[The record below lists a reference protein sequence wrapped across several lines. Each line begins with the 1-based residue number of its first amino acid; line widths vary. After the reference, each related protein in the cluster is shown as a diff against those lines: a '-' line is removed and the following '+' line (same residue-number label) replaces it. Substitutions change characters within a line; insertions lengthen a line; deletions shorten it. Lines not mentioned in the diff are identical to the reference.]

1 MPYIG
6 KEPVSRFQDIPAV
19 QRFNGDGS
27 DTTFT
32 LNRTVS
38 EVQDILVSVDGV
50 IQDTTSYTIPDGT
63 TLTFT
68 SAPSNGT
75 ANIFVNYLGVTETSI
90 IPSEEHKGN
99 FKGGGIFR
107 VNAQAL
113 ATNMTILATEN
124 ANVTGPFTV
133 NSGVTLTINS
143 GGTLVIL

>member
-68 SAPSNGT
+68 SAPSSGT
-75 ANIFVNYLGVTETSI
+75 ANIFVNYLGVTETRLFHLKNI
-90 IPSEEHKGN
+90 K
-99 FKGGGIFR
+99 
-107 VNAQAL
+107 
-113 ATNMTILATEN
+113 
-124 ANVTGPFTV
+124 
-133 NSGVTLTINS
+133 
-143 GGTLVIL
+143 VILRVVEYLELMHKH